1 MTGIM
6 EVNLNW
12 VTLLNF
18 SGHSVSDHKG
28 SIISVQR
35 KLSAMLTNIEPI
47 EKIMN
52 GERRKINYLN

>member
-1 MTGIM
+1 M

-12 VTLLNF
+12 ITLLNF